1 MKRGHTTRSGGSG
14 SGASIRATN
23 TSLTSRNPVGAGNLT
38 IRAAHA
44 AQAAREAEV
53 TRTVGP
59 LIQASI
65 GDTSAA
71 TIADLLNSDGYATA
85 RGCNWSR
92 YTVRQTLRRYRMLRV
107 SGKV

>member
-1 MKRGHTTRSGGSG
+1 M
-14 SGASIRATN
+14 ATDQ
-23 TSLTSRNPVGAGNLT
+23 RRQAM
-38 IRAAHA
+38 RAAHA
-44 AQAAREAEV
+44 VQAAREAQV

-59 LIQASI
+59 LIEASI
-65 GDTSAA
+65 GDTSAS
-71 TIADLLNSDGYATA
+71 TIAEWLNADGHATA